1 MEKLKHL
8 FSTTEAGE
16 YLNISPQTLAN
27 YRSTGSTEGIN
38 FVKIGGSIRYRKA
51 DLDSYLEEHT
61 YNHTGEINGDK
72 WYERWKDYQPGRT
85 GLGWRKSR

>member
-61 YNHTGEINGDK
+61 YSHTGEINGGK
-72 WYERWKDYQPGRT
+72 
-85 GLGWRKSR
+85 